1 MASPGNL
8 ADLPSCRKSFPGN
21 KWSFIYITQTNF
33 AFNFSGMYQNWS
45 PITPKVTTRSI
56 SRRKSESKMLLHNCL
71 RFWSFCDDLQMA
83 GEKVGSEWVHWLVQ
97 PGLRGES
104 RLQNDSLGRSLQT
117 SQVTEGQRRAWVTK
131 AGLAIFISCCYA
143 TQAGI
148 SGIFL

>member
-21 KWSFIYITQTNF
+21 EWSFIYITQTNF
-33 AFNFSGMYQNWS
+33 AFNFSGMYSNWS

-117 SQVTEGQRRAWVTK
+117 SQVTEGPAQSLGHEGRIGHFYQLLLCNASRD
-131 AGLAIFISCCYA
+131 
-143 TQAGI
+143 
-148 SGIFL
+148 